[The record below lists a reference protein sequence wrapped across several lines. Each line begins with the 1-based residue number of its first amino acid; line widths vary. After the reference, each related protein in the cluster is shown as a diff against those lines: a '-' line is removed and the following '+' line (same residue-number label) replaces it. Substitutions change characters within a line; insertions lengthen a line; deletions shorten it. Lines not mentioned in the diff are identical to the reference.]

1 MKKEDV
7 IRILDE
13 SQEKLFQASDAI
25 WEQPEIAFQEHH
37 SMKILCEMLEIA
49 GFAVEKELVGIPT
62 AFRAEYG
69 SGNPRI
75 AFLGEY
81 DALDGM
87 SQEAGCFEKKA
98 REGQCFGHGCGH
110 HAIAVGAAGAAIAVK
125 RYLEE
130 NRKDGTV
137 IFYGCPGEEGGSGK
151 AFMVRDGAFENVDCA
166 ITWHPSDFTGLFTGR
181 CLASIGAIYH
191 FNGISA
197 HAGGLAHIGRSA
209 LDAVELMD
217 VGANYL
223 REHMISD
230 ARIHY
235 AITDAGGKSPN
246 VVQSHASVF
255 YYMRA
260 PEPSYVKE
268 LYERIGNIAK
278 GAAMMTGTEV
288 EVEFVRGVNSLLP
301 NSCLNHVMHKNMM
314 EVGIP
319 EYDKEDWE
327 KAKGYRETL
336 GEKDVTFQELLDTM
350 TRKEQKEVMPYKGRS
365 IYDFIIPE
373 LSMEPLLF
381 GSTDVGDVSM
391 VCPVVQLHAATYAA
405 GTPLH
410 SWQAVAQGKEPLM
423 HKGELYA
430 AKVMAGTAID
440 LFENRCLVEEAKEEL
455 KERLGEHPFESLMQ
469 KDVKPKINR

>member
-1 MKKEDV
+1 MTKEDV
-7 IRILDE
+7 IRKLDE
-13 SQEKLFQASDAI
+13 YQEQLFQASDAI
-25 WEQPEIAFQEHH
+25 WDQPEIAFQEYH
-37 SMKILCEMLEIA
+37 SMDVLCEMLEKE
-49 GFAVEKELVGIPT
+49 GFTVEKNLVEIPT
-62 AFRAEYG
+62 AFRAVYGYG
-69 SGNPRI
+69 SPRI
-75 AFLGEY
+75 AFLGEF

-87 SQEAGCFEKKA
+87 SQEAGCFEKKSL
-98 REGQCFGHGCGH
+98 EGQCFGHGCGH

-125 RYLEE
+125 NYLEE
-130 NRKDGTV
+130 NQKEGTV

-166 ITWHPSDFTGLFTGR
+166 ITWHPSDLTGLFTGR

-191 FNGISA
+191 FEGISA

-235 AITDAGGKSPN
+235 AITDTGGKSPN

-268 LYERIGNIAK
+268 LFERIGNIAK
-278 GAAMMTGTEV
+278 GAALMTGTEV
-288 EVEFVRGVNSLLP
+288 EVEFVRGVNSLMP
-301 NSCLNHVMHKNMM
+301 NSCLNHVMYKNMV
-314 EVGIP
+314 EVGLP
-319 EYDKEDWE
+319 EYDEQDWQ
-327 KAKGYRETL
+327 KASKYRETL
-336 GEKDVTFQELLDTM
+336 DAKDVTFQELLDTM
-350 TRKEQKEVMPYKGRS
+350 TRDEKKEVMAYKGKA
-365 IYDFIIPE
+365 IYDFITPE
-373 LSMEPLLF
+373 LLAEPLLF

-440 LFENRCLVEEAKEEL
+440 LFENNSLVEQAKEEL
-455 KERLGEHPFESLMQ
+455 TERLGEHPFESLMQ

>member
-1 MKKEDV
+1 MTKKD
-7 IRILDE
+7 II
-13 SQEKLFQASDAI
+13 EKLEECKEQLFQASDSI
-25 WEQPEIAFQEHH
+25 WEQPEMAFGEYH
-37 SMKILCEMLEIA
+37 SMDILCGMLENA
-49 GFAVEKELVGIPT
+49 GFTIEKNLTGIPT
-62 AFRAEYG
+62 AFRGIYG
-69 SGNPRI
+69 KGKPKI

-87 SQEAGCFEKKA
+87 SQEAGCFERKA
-98 REGQCFGHGCGH
+98 IEGQRCGHGCGH
-110 HAIAVGAAGAAIAVK
+110 HTIGAGAAAAAIAVK
-125 RYLEE
+125 TYLEE
-130 NRKDGTV
+130 NQKTGTV

-151 AFMVRDGAFENVDCA
+151 AFMVRDHAFDDVDCA
-166 ITWHPSDFTGLFTGR
+166 ITWHPSDITGLFTGR

-191 FNGISA
+191 FTGISA

-235 AITDAGGKSPN
+235 AITDTGGKSPN

-268 LYERIGNIAK
+268 LYERIGKIAK
-278 GAAMMTGTEV
+278 GAALMTGTEV
-288 EVEFVRGVNSLLP
+288 EIEFVRGVNSLMP
-301 NSCLNHVMHKNMM
+301 NSCLNHVMYNNMV
-314 EVGIP
+314 EIGLP
-319 EYDKEDWE
+319 EYDKKDWE
-327 KAKGYRETL
+327 KAEKYRETL
-336 GEKDVTFQELLDTM
+336 DAKDTTFQELLSTM
-350 TRKEQKEVMPYKGRS
+350 TRDEKKKVAAYQGKA
-365 IYDFIIPE
+365 IYDFITPE

-391 VCPVVQLHAATYAA
+391 VCPVVQLHSATYAA

-410 SWQAVAQGKEPLM
+410 SWQAVAQGKETLM

-430 AKVMAGTAID
+430 AKVMVGTAID
-440 LFENRCLVEEAKEEL
+440 LYENTTLIEEAKEEL
-455 KERLGEHPFESLMQ
+455 KERLGTHPFESLMS
-469 KDVKPKINR
+469 KDVKPKIKR